1 MTQILGIESKARNKT
16 MVVRNMLQ
24 KFKKT
29 HECRGHMEENK
40 MNSECFGKIQEAKWE
55 RKEEED
61 KLMKIEMG
69 AQEYD

>member
-16 MVVRNMLQ
+16 MVVGNMLQ

-29 HECRGHMEENK
+29 PECRGHMEENK

>member
-1 MTQILGIESKARNKT
+1 
-16 MVVRNMLQ
+16 
-24 KFKKT
+24 
-29 HECRGHMEENK
+29 MEENK

-69 AQEYD
+69 A